1 MNTWLLTILLII
13 LTSYLLDASA
23 SIFNIRALC
32 PDLPREFT
40 DIYTPSEY
48 RTSRDYTRSLTY
60 LSIIQTSFS
69 TLLTVLFILVGGFN
83 NLDIFTKNLAQN
95 EIVIGL
101 LFIGSL
107 ISLSFLVGLPFS
119 VYSTFVIEE
128 RFGFNRTTVKT
139 FVFDILKGILL
150 VLVLGGPLLAAILWF
165 FTHAGPHGWLFC
177 WLGVV
182 LFSLGLQ
189 FLAPVLIMPMFN
201 KFLPLDEGVLRD
213 TIISYAQQQ
222 RFTIQ
227 GIFTMDGS
235 KRSSKVNAFFTGFGK
250 FKKIVFFDTLID
262 KLLNHEILAVLA
274 HEMGHFKLKHIL
286 KNVASSILQIGVMF
300 FFLSLIL
307 DNQQLSFAFGMKNI
321 SVHASLVFFGFL
333 YSPINLIMS
342 ILFHFISRQH
352 EFAADKYAAETT
364 GSVLHLISGLKKLSG
379 ANRTNLT
386 PHPFMVFLHYS
397 HPPVLERI
405 ERLQLCQAKLSQS
418 KRKDKS

>member
-1 MNTWLLTILLII
+1 MNTWFLTILLIL
-13 LTSYLLDASA
+13 LTSCILDVTA
-23 SIFNIRALC
+23 SICNIRALS

-40 DIYTPSEY
+40 DVYTSSEY
-48 RTSRDYTRSLTY
+48 RTSQDYTLSLSY

-69 TLLTVLFILVGGFN
+69 TLLTVLFILFDGFN
-83 NLDIFTKNLAQN
+83 RADIWARNLSEN
-95 EIVIGL
+95 EILTGL

-107 ISLSFLVGLPFS
+107 ISLSLFVGLPFS
-119 VYSTFVIEE
+119 VYTTFVIEE

-139 FVFDILKGILL
+139 FIFDILKGVFL
-150 VLVLGGPLLAAILWF
+150 VIFLGGPLLAIILWF

-189 FLAPVLIMPMFN
+189 FLAPILIMPMFN
-201 KFLPLDEGVLRD
+201 KFSPLEAGVLRNM
-213 TIISYAQQQ
+213 IINYAQREQ
-222 RFTIQ
+222 FTLQ

-235 KRSSKVNAFFTGFGK
+235 KRSSKANAFFTGFGK
-250 FKKIVFFDTLID
+250 FKKIVFYDTLID
-262 KLLNHEILAVLA
+262 KLLADEILAVLA
-274 HEMGHFKLKHIL
+274 HEMGHFKLKHIP
-286 KNVASSILQIGVMF
+286 KNIIASILQIGVMF
-300 FFLSLIL
+300 FFLSLTL
-307 DNQQLSFAFGMKNI
+307 KNQQLSLAFGMKDI

-333 YSPINLIMS
+333 YSPISLLVS

-364 GSVLHLISGLKKLSG
+364 GSTHDLIAGLKKLCS

-397 HPPVLERI
+397 HPPALERI
-405 ERLQLCQAKLSQS
+405 ERLKLFQARQI
-418 KRKDKS
+418 